1 MCVSGSREDAIGAPV
16 ADERRALVS
25 MEPWQWV
32 LAVVAAMFIGVSKT
46 AIGGLGM
53 VSVTLFAN
61 FVLPAKE
68 ASGFVLPLLICGDIV
83 AVKAYRA
90 HTQWK
95 HLGRLFP
102 WTAGGVLL
110 GWLAM
115 GRIDDRQASLLIGGI
130 VIVMVGIHLW
140 RRRKGGHEAELGFG
154 FAAFIGV
161 MAGFTT
167 LVANAAGPLMAIYLL
182 SMRLPKME
190 FMGTGAV
197 FFFLI
202 NLFKVPFMMNLDLIT
217 AASFRGDLVLA
228 PAVFVGA
235 LVGRWL
241 LPKIDQRLFENLAL
255 WASALAGLKLLF

>member
-1 MCVSGSREDAIGAPV
+1 M
-16 ADERRALVS
+16 ALT
-25 MEPWQWV
+25 
-32 LAVVAAMFIGVSKT
+32 AAMFIGLSKT

-53 VSVTLFAN
+53 VSVVLFAN
-61 FVLPAKE
+61 FVFPEAAK
-68 ASGFVLPLLICGDIV
+68 ASSGFVLPLLICGDVV
-83 AVKAYRA
+83 AVKSYRA
-90 HTQWK
+90 HTQWQ

-102 WTAGGVLL
+102 WAGLGILG

-115 GRIDDRQASLLIGGI
+115 GRIDNRQASLLIGGI
-130 VIVMVGIHLW
+130 VIVMVAIHLW
-140 RRRKGGHEAELGFG
+140 RRRSKATAKGPGGEEVEMGYA

-161 MAGFTT
+161 MAGVTT

-202 NLFKVPFMMNLDLIT
+202 NCFKVPFMVNLELIT
-217 AASFRGDLVLA
+217 WESAKGNLLLA

-235 LVGRWL
+235 LIGRKI

-255 WASALAGLKLLF
+255 WASALAGMKLLF

>member
-1 MCVSGSREDAIGAPV
+1 MS
-16 ADERRALVS
+16 L
-25 MEPWQWV
+25 EPWQWV
-32 LAVVAAMFIGVSKT
+32 LAVTAAMFIGVSKT

-68 ASGFVLPLLICGDIV
+68 ASGFVLPLLICGDLV

-95 HLGRLFP
+95 HLVRLFP

-130 VIVMVGIHLW
+130 VIVMVAIHLW
-140 RRRKGGHEAELGFG
+140 RRRKGAEAAGLGFA
-154 FAAFIGV
+154 FAAIIGV

-182 SMRLPKME
+182 AMRLPKME

-202 NLFKVPFMMNLDLIT
+202 NCFKVPFMVNLDLIT
-217 AASFRGDLVLA
+217 TESFGGNLMLA
-228 PAVFVGA
+228 PAVFAGA
-235 LVGRWL
+235 LFGRWL

-255 WASALAGLKLLF
+255 WMSVVAGVKLMF

>member
-1 MCVSGSREDAIGAPV
+1 MT
-16 ADERRALVS
+16 L
-25 MEPWQWV
+25 EPWQWI
-32 LAVVAAMFIGVSKT
+32 LALTAAMFIGVSKT

-68 ASGFVLPLLICGDIV
+68 ASGFVLPLLICGDLV

-130 VIVMVGIHLW
+130 VIVMVAIHLW
-140 RRRKGGHEAELGFG
+140 RRRKGQEAAGLGFA

-182 SMRLPKME
+182 AMRLPKME

-202 NLFKVPFMMNLDLIT
+202 NLFKVPFMVNLDLISWES
-217 AASFRGDLVLA
+217 ARGNLMLA
-228 PAVFVGA
+228 PAVFLGA
-235 LVGRWL
+235 FIGRWL